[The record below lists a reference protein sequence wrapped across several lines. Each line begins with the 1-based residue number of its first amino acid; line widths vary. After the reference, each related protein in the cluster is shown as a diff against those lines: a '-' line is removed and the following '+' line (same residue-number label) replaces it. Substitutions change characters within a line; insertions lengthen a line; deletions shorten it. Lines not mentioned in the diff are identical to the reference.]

1 MRTATVLVV
10 DDLEDL
16 RAMLRDI
23 LGFYGY
29 GVVTAASVLEAEAVR
44 QRLGWGGLDLAMTDL
59 RLTLLPHAREGA
71 ELIQRW
77 QAVRPQLPCIVM
89 GGDLHRE
96 DVLALSLRGVWCPT
110 TPFAMAALL
119 ATIQAA
125 L

>member
-44 QRLGWGGLDLAMTDL
+44 QRLGWGGPGPGHDRPPVDA
-59 RLTLLPHAREGA
+59 PAARA
-71 ELIQRW
+71 
-77 QAVRPQLPCIVM
+77 
-89 GGDLHRE
+89 GGR
-96 DVLALSLRGVWCPT
+96 
-110 TPFAMAALL
+110 
-119 ATIQAA
+119 
-125 L
+125 